1 MDDAFSA
8 VNDFTNI
15 STVNVDL
22 LPELVPDV
30 ESLLVKKLVQELE
43 LYKSSALGRKCEL
56 CPFREFSRLGRVQR
70 HLKYHQAK
78 NNYVASSR
86 SAQWNVIRALFDHR
100 RSVMCV
106 DSKVVGEP
114 NLLRTSA
121 HLIED

>member
-43 LYKSSALGRKCEL
+43 
-56 CPFREFSRLGRVQR
+56 
-70 HLKYHQAK
+70 
-78 NNYVASSR
+78 
-86 SAQWNVIRALFDHR
+86 
-100 RSVMCV
+100 
-106 DSKVVGEP
+106 
-114 NLLRTSA
+114 
-121 HLIED
+121 

>member
-15 STVNVDL
+15 STVNVYL

-30 ESLLVKKLVQELE
+30 ESLLAKKLVQELE

-56 CPFREFSRLGRVQR
+56 CPFREISRLERVQR

-78 NNYVASSR
+78 KNYVASAR

-106 DSKVVGEP
+106 DAKVVGEP

>member
-15 STVNVDL
+15 YTVNVDL

-30 ESLLVKKLVQELE
+30 KSLLVKKLVQELE

-56 CPFREFSRLGRVQR
+56 CPFREFSRLGRVQS

-78 NNYVASSR
+78 HNYVASAR
-86 SAQWNVIRALFDHR
+86 SWEFGFR
-100 RSVMCV
+100 RNFRNCR
-106 DSKVVGEP
+106 VVG
-114 NLLRTSA
+114 NFV
-121 HLIED
+121 